1 MDKIKLNTILRIPK
15 EDFHNYKLHLASSNG
30 EEEPLDLCVS
40 EGWEEF
46 SWNRWNKDKDDFNRK
61 YIFTLIKHYT
71 KADKWFFGGVFK
83 VISRDNR
90 KNANGYKIKLQDFHK
105 ELIGRLVIDFKR
117 RQGML
122 GRAFCLE
129 SFFDEFSVS
138 EIIKEEYT
146 GEEFPGYE
154 NIDLDFRALE
164 HIYEIQKDDW
174 KVALEH
180 VKGVYLIS
188 DTCNGKRYV
197 GAAYGAYG
205 IWSRWNCYVKTGG
218 HAWNDDL
225 LRLIRKKGKAYAQ
238 KNFKVTL
245 LEYRPAKT
253 DDSVLKE
260 REAFWKKVMLSREH
274 GYNKN

>member
-1 MDKIKLNTILRIPK
+1 MNNIKLGTILQIPK
-15 EDFHNYKLHLASSNG
+15 AELHDYKLHLASWNQK
-30 EEEPLDLCVS
+30 EEPLDLCLRD
-40 EGWEEF
+40 GWERF
-46 SWNRWNKDKDDFNRK
+46 SWNRWNKEKNDFNRK
-61 YIFTLIKHYT
+61 YVLTLINHYT
-71 KADKWFFGGVFK
+71 KKDKWLFGGVFR

-90 KNANGYKIKLQDFHK
+90 KHADGYKIRLQNFHE

-129 SFFDEFSVS
+129 TFFNEFSVS
-138 EIIKEEYT
+138 EILKESYT

-154 NIDLDFRALE
+154 DIDLDFKTLE
-164 HIYEIQKDDW
+164 HLFSVQKDDW
-174 KVALEH
+174 KAALEN

-188 DTCNGKRYV
+188 DTKNGKRYV
-197 GAAYGAYG
+197 GAAYGPYG

-225 LRLIRKKGKAYAQ
+225 LKLIRKKGKAYAQ

-253 DDSVLKE
+253 DDKVIQE
-260 REAFWKKVMLSREH
+260 RETFWKKVMLSREH